1 MILAI
6 DIGGTYTK
14 YGYVCDDKVLSKGKW
29 KTIFSFNEVY
39 KKIEELIRDD
49 TERLCIS
56 SGGFWDEEGNG
67 LGYESIPETAK
78 NNLVKFF
85 KEKYGFP
92 VTIQNDARCALLC
105 EKKYG
110 SLKDC
115 ENAVAFVLGS
125 SVGSAVLINGKLYE
139 GAHKKAGMFFK
150 MPESLEPYTYEN
162 FANTVAQTA
171 AYKKAFSLESCNMKD
186 IENFAQEGEEAAKNI
201 LKNYIS
207 AVSKKILYS
216 KLMYDPEKI
225 VIGGGVANSSMIF
238 EGILQEYN
246 NLLCLIDEKNDIPIE
261 RTSFGEESNLIG
273 ATLEEYLK

>member
-29 KTIFSFNEVY
+29 KTIFSFDELC

-105 EKKYG
+105 EKKHG

-201 LKNYIS
+201 LKN
-207 AVSKKILYS
+207 
-216 KLMYDPEKI
+216 
-225 VIGGGVANSSMIF
+225 
-238 EGILQEYN
+238 
-246 NLLCLIDEKNDIPIE
+246 
-261 RTSFGEESNLIG
+261 
-273 ATLEEYLK
+273 

>member
-14 YGYVCDDKVLSKGKW
+14 YGHVSDDKVLSKGKW
-29 KTIFSFNEVY
+29 KTVFSFDEVC

-56 SGGFWDEEGNG
+56 SGGFWDEDGNG
-67 LGYESIPETAK
+67 LGYESIPETGK

-110 SLKDC
+110 SLKEC
-115 ENAVAFVLGS
+115 ENAVTFVLGS
-125 SVGSAVLINGKLYE
+125 SVGSAVLVNGKLYE

-150 MPESLEPYTYEN
+150 MPEALEPYTYEN
-162 FANTVAQTA
+162 FANTVVQTNV
-171 AYKKAFSLESCNMKD
+171 YRKAFSLKSCNMKD
-186 IENFAQEGEEAAKNI
+186 IEAFAQRGEEKAQKI
-201 LKNYIS
+201 LKNYVS
-207 AVSKKILYS
+207 AVSKKLLYS
-216 KLMYDPEKI
+216 KIMYDPEKI
-225 VIGGGVANSSMIF
+225 VIGGGIVNSKMIF
-238 EGILQEYN
+238 DGILQEYN

>member
-14 YGYVCDDKVLSKGKW
+14 YGYVSDDKVLSKGKW
-29 KTIFSFNEVY
+29 KTVFSFDEVCE
-39 KKIEELIRDD
+39 KIEELIRDD

-56 SGGFWDEEGNG
+56 SGGFWDEDGNG
-67 LGYESIPETAK
+67 LGYESIPETGK
-78 NNLVKFF
+78 KNLVQFF
-85 KEKYGFP
+85 KEKCGFP

-110 SLKDC
+110 SLKEC
-115 ENAVAFVLGS
+115 ENAVTFVLGS
-125 SVGSAVLINGKLYE
+125 SVGSAVLVNGKLYE

-150 MPESLEPYTYEN
+150 MPEALEPYTYEN
-162 FANTVAQTA
+162 FANTVVQTN
-171 AYKKAFSLESCNMKD
+171 AYRKAFSLKSCNVKD
-186 IENFAQEGEEAAKNI
+186 IENFTQNGEETAKNI
-201 LKNYIS
+201 LKNYVS
-207 AVSKKILYS
+207 AVSKKLLYS

-225 VIGGGVANSSMIF
+225 VIGGGIANSSMIF

>member
-29 KTIFSFNEVY
+29 KTIFSFNEVC

-139 GAHKKAGMFFK
+139 GAHKKAGIFFK

-162 FANTVAQTA
+162 FANTVVQTA

-238 EGILQEYN
+238 DSILQEYN
-246 NLLCLIDEKNDIPIE
+246 NLL
-261 RTSFGEESNLIG
+261 
-273 ATLEEYLK
+273 

>member
-29 KTIFSFNEVY
+29 KTIFFFDELC

-67 LGYESIPETAK
+67 LGYESIPETGK

-85 KEKYGFP
+85 KEKYGFS

-110 SLKDC
+110 SIKEC
-115 ENAVAFVLGS
+115 ENAVVFVLGS
-125 SVGSAVLINGKLYE
+125 SVGSAVLVNGKLYE

-162 FANTVAQTA
+162 FANTVVQTA
-171 AYKKAFSLESCNMKD
+171 AYKKEFSLESCNMKD

-225 VIGGGVANSSMIF
+225 VIGGGIVNSKMIF
-238 EGILQEYN
+238 DGILQEYD
-246 NLLCLIDEKNDIPIE
+246 NLLSLIDEKNDIPIE

>member
-29 KTIFSFNEVY
+29 KTVFSFDEVC

-56 SGGFWDEEGNG
+56 SGGFWDDEGNG
-67 LGYESIPETAK
+67 LGYESIPETGK
-78 NNLVKFF
+78 KNLVKFF
-85 KEKYGFP
+85 KDKYGFP

-110 SLKDC
+110 SLKEC
-115 ENAVAFVLGS
+115 ENAVVFVLGS
-125 SVGSAVLINGKLYE
+125 SVGSAVLVNGKLYE
-139 GAHKKAGMFFK
+139 GAHKKSGMFFK
-150 MPESLEPYTYEN
+150 MPEVLEPYTYEN
-162 FANTVAQTA
+162 FANTVVQTA
-171 AYKKAFSLESCNMKD
+171 AYKREFSLESFNMKD
-186 IENFAQEGEEAAKNI
+186 IENLAQRGEKIAESI
-201 LKNYIS
+201 LRNYVS
-207 AVSKKILYS
+207 AVSKKLLYS

-225 VIGGGVANSSMIF
+225 VIGGGIVNSSMIF
-238 EGILQEYN
+238 DGILQEYDD
-246 NLLCLIDEKNDIPIE
+246 LLSLIDEKNDIPIE

-273 ATLEEYLK
+273 AAVDEYLK

>member
-14 YGYVCDDKVLSKGKW
+14 YGYVCDDKVFSKGKW
-29 KTIFSFNEVY
+29 KTVFSFDELCP
-39 KKIEELIRDD
+39 KIEELIRGD
-49 TERLCIS
+49 TESLCIS

-67 LGYESIPETAK
+67 LGYESIPETGK

-85 KEKYGFP
+85 KDKYGFP

-110 SLKDC
+110 SLKEC

-125 SVGSAVLINGKLYE
+125 SVGSAVLVNGKLYE
-139 GAHKKAGMFFK
+139 GVHKKAGMFFK
-150 MPESLEPYTYEN
+150 MPESLEPYTYEC
-162 FANTVAQTA
+162 FANTVVQTSS
-171 AYKKAFSLESCNMKD
+171 YKKSFSLESCNMKD
-186 IENFAQEGEEAAKNI
+186 IENFAQEGEEAAMNI
-201 LKNYIS
+201 LKNYVF
-207 AVSKKILYS
+207 AVSKKLLYS

-225 VIGGGVANSSMIF
+225 VIGGGIANSSMIF
-238 EGILQEYN
+238 NSILQEYN

-261 RTSFGEESNLIG
+261 KTSFGEESNLIG

>member
-14 YGYVCDDKVLSKGKW
+14 YGYVCEDKVFDKGKW
-29 KTIFSFNEVY
+29 KTIFSFDKVCG
-39 KKIEELIRDD
+39 KIEELIKDD

-56 SGGFWDEEGNG
+56 SGGFWNEDGNG
-67 LGYESIPETAK
+67 LGYESIPETGK
-78 NNLVKFF
+78 KNLVKFF

-110 SLKDC
+110 SLKEC
-115 ENAVAFVLGS
+115 ENAVTFVLGS
-125 SVGSAVLINGKLYE
+125 SVGSAVLVNGKLYE

-150 MPESLEPYTYEN
+150 MPEALEPYTYEN
-162 FANTVAQTA
+162 FANTVVQTN
-171 AYKKAFSLESCNMKD
+171 AYRKAFSLKSCNVKD
-186 IENFAQEGEEAAKNI
+186 IENFAQKGEETAKNI
-201 LKNYIS
+201 LKNYVS
-207 AVSKKILYS
+207 AVSKKLLYS

-225 VIGGGVANSSMIF
+225 VIGGGIANSSMIF
-238 EGILQEYN
+238 DGILQEYD

>member
-14 YGYVCDDKVLSKGKW
+14 YGHVCEDKVFNKGKW
-29 KTIFSFNEVY
+29 KTVFSFDEVC

-56 SGGFWDEEGNG
+56 SGGFWDEDGNG
-67 LGYESIPETAK
+67 LGYESIPETGK

-85 KEKYGFP
+85 KEKYRFP

-105 EKKYG
+105 EKEYG
-110 SLKDC
+110 SLKEC
-115 ENAVAFVLGS
+115 ENAVTFVLGS
-125 SVGSAVLINGKLYE
+125 SVGSAVLVNGKLYE
-139 GAHKKAGMFFK
+139 GSHKKAGMFFK
-150 MPESLEPYTYEN
+150 MPEALEPYTYEN
-162 FANTVAQTA
+162 FANTVVQTN
-171 AYKKAFSLESCNMKD
+171 AYRKAFSLKSCNMKD
-186 IENFAQEGEEAAKNI
+186 IEDFAQRGEEKAQKI
-201 LKNYIS
+201 LKNYVS
-207 AVSKKILYS
+207 AVSKKLLYS

-225 VIGGGVANSSMIF
+225 VIGGGIVNSKMIF
-238 EGILQEYN
+238 DGILQEYN